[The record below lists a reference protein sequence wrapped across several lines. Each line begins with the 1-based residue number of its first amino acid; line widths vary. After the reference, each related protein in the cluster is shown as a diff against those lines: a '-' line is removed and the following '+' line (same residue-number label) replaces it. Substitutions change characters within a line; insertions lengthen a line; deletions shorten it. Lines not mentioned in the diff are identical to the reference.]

1 MFDQIDPYMMQLPNI
16 FTWVLKKCLK
26 FFTIKRFS
34 ASNRRSNM
42 CKTGLEWCYGRHQ
55 KHAKIKLWGAIN
67 RAQALRVYFD
77 NSFLNVCLNGRLTK
91 L

>member
-1 MFDQIDPYMMQLPNI
+1 
-16 FTWVLKKCLK
+16 
-26 FFTIKRFS
+26 
-34 ASNRRSNM
+34 M

-67 RAQALRVYFD
+67 WAQALRVYFD
-77 NSFLNVCLNGRLTK
+77 NNFLNVCLNGRLTK